1 MVNDNGIV
9 SVGGDAGEVT
19 FDADFD
25 TGKLSVTVRSPLAVN
40 RSSAQVE
47 IPDAFELLANLLLAS
62 VAAHKKNA
70 AKLAAMLAA
79 AKKGA
84 K

>member
-1 MVNDNGIV
+1 MGNESGIV
-9 SVGGDAGEVT
+9 GVGGDAGEVR
-19 FDADFD
+19 FDADFS
-25 TGKLSVTVRSPLAVN
+25 TGKLTVGVRSPLAVN
-40 RSSAQVE
+40 RSSAQMD

-62 VAAHKKNA
+62 VAAHRQTS
-70 AKLAAMLAA
+70 AKLAAAIAA